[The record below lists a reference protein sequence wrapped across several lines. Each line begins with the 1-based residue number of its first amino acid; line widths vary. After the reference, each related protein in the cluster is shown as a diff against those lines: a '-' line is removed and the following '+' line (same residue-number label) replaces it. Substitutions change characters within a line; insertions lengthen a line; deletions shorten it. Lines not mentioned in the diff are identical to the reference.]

1 MSITSSPPA
10 IASIAMGCSISSRT
24 SQPMGGDLLTVQ
36 AQDDESQLH
45 QHSRT
50 LAHLSLSPSIL
61 QTTYVAQRATKHI
74 SVFNFSCLNCSTL
87 GVDQLLCKYG
97 MAHPPFQLLYFYRGF
112 RSKLQGTL
120 GSPKGG
126 FSITID
132 VHVTWSCSAGTRS
145 NCLPHLQNGE
155 AISHLYDGM
164 HMTYTASRSNGPF

>member
-1 MSITSSPPA
+1 MTWASPHHPPLSRRSQWAVPSHRARLSQWGGICWRCRHRPTSH
-10 IASIAMGCSISSRT
+10 SST
-24 SQPMGGDLLTVQ
+24 N
-36 AQDDESQLH
+36 
-45 QHSRT
+45 T

-120 GSPKGG
+120 GSPKWG

-145 NCLPHLQNGE
+145 NCLPHL
-155 AISHLYDGM
+155 
-164 HMTYTASRSNGPF
+164 